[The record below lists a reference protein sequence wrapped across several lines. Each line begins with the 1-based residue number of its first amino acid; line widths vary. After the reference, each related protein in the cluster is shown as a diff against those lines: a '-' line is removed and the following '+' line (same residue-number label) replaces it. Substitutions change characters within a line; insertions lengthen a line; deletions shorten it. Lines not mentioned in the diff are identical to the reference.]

1 MENRT
6 RAFYNNQGSERRN
19 GTEGRNGSEA
29 VLSYAALLRYLA
41 GAHPILERKAAAN
54 RLALLK
60 PVISAICAMDRFPA
74 CSRRMLCAI
83 L

>member
-19 GTEGRNGSEA
+19 GAEGRRGSETA
-29 VLSYAALLRYLA
+29 QSYAALRYLA
-41 GAHPILERKAAAN
+41 GAHPILERKAAAK

-60 PVISAICAMDRFPA
+60 PVISAIWAMDRFPV
-74 CSRRMLCAI
+74 CSRHI
-83 L
+83 LWATL